1 MRPVI
6 LITESLRFSEAAAQI
21 LRGGAELRLAD
32 LDRDSLFAAVPDADA
47 LWVRLR
53 HRIDR
58 EVFEAAP
65 RLRLIATPTTGLNHV
80 DLAEATKRGIRIV
93 SLKGETEFLRNV
105 PATAEHTL
113 ALILA
118 LVRHVPAAFD
128 HVQKGGWERDLF
140 LGSDLYGKT
149 VGVIGYGRIGQI
161 VARYLLTFGV
171 RVLATD
177 SADLAGEPGVTLVPM
192 NDLLAQS
199 DIVTLHANLSDRTR
213 GLIGRS
219 EFARMKPGAW
229 FVNTA
234 RGELV
239 DEAAL
244 LEALRSRKIAGAA
257 LDVLCDEHSGGTR
270 SNGLIDY
277 AKRSHNLII
286 TPHIGGCTSE
296 SMEKTEIFLAG
307 RVVIALETLQSLC
320 VG

>member
-21 LRGGAELRLAD
+21 LRGGSELRLAD
-32 LDRDSLFAAVPDADA
+32 LDRDALLAAVPDADA
-47 LWVRLR
+47 VWVRLR

-80 DLAEATKRGIRIV
+80 DLAEAAKRGIRIV

-128 HVQKGGWERDLF
+128 DVQKGGWERDLF
-140 LGSDLYGKT
+140 LGSELYGKT
-149 VGVIGYGRIGQI
+149 AGVIGYGRIGRI

-199 DIVTLHANLSDRTR
+199 DIVTLHASLTDQTH

-244 LEALRSRKIAGAA
+244 LEALRSRRIAGAA
-257 LDVLCDEHSGGTR
+257 LDVLCDEHSGGIR

-286 TPHIGGCTSE
+286 TPHIGGCTAE

-307 RVVIALETLQSLC
+307 RVATAMETLQSLC